1 MAGKCSVIDSLKIVP
16 ATMRD
21 YQMLGVFHYR
31 GQVPGVHCAIFA
43 IRDTH
48 PVRGRFGD
56 PVGVIMYT
64 TAVPNLA
71 LRNIATGGRF
81 CIGGMSGRMQL
92 LNEQV
97 RTVSRVIIDPRYR
110 GLGLA
115 GWLVAE
121 TMYLVDVP
129 IIESLSVMGHV
140 HPFFERAGMK
150 AYRGSVPVRCVQLT
164 EALGMVGVD
173 ERMLLEASATHRK
186 IEQLDGSQ
194 QAFIEEQI
202 GRFLQAYGKRRHMK
216 PGVERTR
223 YVLGKLTDR
232 PVYYIKIK
240 DE

>member
-21 YQMLGVFHYR
+21 YHMLGMFHYR
-31 GQVPGVHCAIFA
+31 GQVPGVYCALFA

-48 PVRGRFGD
+48 PIRGRFGE

-81 CIGGMSGRMQL
+81 CLGDRYGRMQL

-115 GWLVAE
+115 GWLVTE
-121 TMYLVDVP
+121 TMDMVDVP
-129 IIESLSVMGHV
+129 IIEALSVMGHV

-150 AYRGSVPVRCVQLT
+150 AFRGTVPLRCVQLT

-173 ERMLLEASATHRK
+173 ERMLLDAGATHRR
-186 IEQLDGSQ
+186 IGRIDRGRR
-194 QAFIEEQI
+194 AFIEEQI
-202 GRFLQAYGKRRHMK
+202 SRFLQAYGKRRHMK